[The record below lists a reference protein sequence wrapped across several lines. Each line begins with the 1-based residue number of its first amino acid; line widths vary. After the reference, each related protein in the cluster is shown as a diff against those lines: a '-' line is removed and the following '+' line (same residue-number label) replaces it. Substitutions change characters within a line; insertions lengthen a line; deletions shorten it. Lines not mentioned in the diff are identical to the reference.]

1 MSEKITSTAASA
13 LPGSQSRRVVLVV
26 DDEAGLRDLVCR
38 TLRAEG
44 YQTLEAT
51 HGAEALELVES
62 GPQTI
67 DLIVTD
73 VVMPGMDG
81 RELGRRLAR
90 SRPTLPI
97 LYMSAYD
104 VNDIF
109 QRGSPSTSA
118 PFLQKPFP
126 RDGLINSVEQLLRQG
141 SAASA
146 PPV

>member
-1 MSEKITSTAASA
+1 MSERAVRMTPPDLA
-13 LPGSQSRRVVLVV
+13 GSVPRHLILVV
-26 DDEAGLRDLVCR
+26 DDEQGLRDLVCR

-44 YQTLEAT
+44 YRTLEAS
-51 HGAEALELVES
+51 HGGEALEMVET
-62 GPQTI
+62 GPETI
-67 DLIVTD
+67 DLVVTD

-97 LYMSAYD
+97 LYMSAYE

-109 QRGSPSTSA
+109 QRGSPRNSA

-126 RDGLINSVEQLLRQG
+126 SDGLISTVEKLLRQRSG
-141 SAASA
+141 H
-146 PPV
+146 

>member
-1 MSEKITSTAASA
+1 MSEEAVSTTPSD
-13 LPGSQSRRVVLVV
+13 LPGSRPGHVVLVV
-26 DDEAGLRDLVCR
+26 DDEQGLRDLVCR

-44 YQTLEAT
+44 YRTLEAA
-51 HGAEALELVES
+51 HGGEALKMVET
-62 GPQTI
+62 GPEAI
-67 DLIVTD
+67 DLVVTD

-97 LYMSAYD
+97 LYMSAYE

-109 QRGSPSTSA
+109 QRGSPGSSA

-126 RDGLINSVEQLLRQG
+126 RDGLINSVEQLLRQP
-141 SAASA
+141 SSR
-146 PPV
+146 

>member
-1 MSEKITSTAASA
+1 MSEKAVST
-13 LPGSQSRRVVLVV
+13 PPPDVRGSGPRHLVLVV
-26 DDEAGLRDLVCR
+26 DDEQGLRDLVCR

-44 YQTLEAT
+44 YRTLEAA
-51 HGAEALELVES
+51 HGGEALELVET
-62 GPQTI
+62 GPEPI
-67 DLIVTD
+67 DLVVTD

-81 RELGRRLAR
+81 RELGRRLAQ

-109 QRGSPSTSA
+109 RRGSPRRSA

-126 RDGLINSVEQLLRQG
+126 RDGLINCVEELLRQR
-141 SAASA
+141 SNR
-146 PPV
+146 

>member
-1 MSEKITSTAASA
+1 MAENIARTVGSSTQGTEAA
-13 LPGSQSRRVVLVV
+13 RVVLVV
-26 DDEAGLRDLVCR
+26 DDEPNVRDLVCR
-38 TLRAEG
+38 TLRGGG
-44 YQTLEAT
+44 YRTLEAA
-51 HGAEALELVES
+51 HGGEALDILEAGSDTV
-62 GPQTI
+62 

-81 RELGRRLAR
+81 RELGRRLAQ

-109 QRGSPSTSA
+109 RRGSPRTSA

-126 RDGLINSVEQLLRQG
+126 PDLLIDSVEQLLKSHFAG
-141 SAASA
+141 
-146 PPV
+146 

>member
-1 MSEKITSTAASA
+1 MSEESVSA
-13 LPGSQSRRVVLVV
+13 PAPGLPGGRPRHVVLVV
-26 DDEAGLRDLVCR
+26 DDEEGLRDLVCR

-44 YQTLEAT
+44 YQTLEAA
-51 HGAEALELVES
+51 HGGEALEIVES
-62 GPQTI
+62 GPDTI
-67 DLIVTD
+67 DLVVTD

-97 LYMSAYD
+97 LYMSAYE

-109 QRGSPSTSA
+109 QRGSQRGSA

-126 RDGLINSVEQLLRQG
+126 RDGLISSVEQLLRQG
-141 SAASA
+141 SSL
-146 PPV
+146 

>member
-1 MSEKITSTAASA
+1 MSERAVNTAVPDFQGSG
-13 LPGSQSRRVVLVV
+13 PGRVVLVV
-26 DDEAGLRDLVCR
+26 DDEEGLRDLVCR

-44 YQTLEAT
+44 YRTLEAA
-51 HGAEALELVES
+51 HGGEALQMVES
-62 GPQTI
+62 GPETI
-67 DLIVTD
+67 DLVVTD

-97 LYMSAYD
+97 LYMSAYE

-109 QRGSPSTSA
+109 QRGSPWTSA

-126 RDGLINSVEQLLRQG
+126 RDGLINSVEELLRQRSNG
-141 SAASA
+141 
-146 PPV
+146 

>member
-1 MSEKITSTAASA
+1 MSDGGVRTTPPDVK
-13 LPGSQSRRVVLVV
+13 GSGPRQLVLVV
-26 DDEAGLRDLVCR
+26 DDEQGLRDLVCR

-44 YQTLEAT
+44 YRTLEAA
-51 HGAEALELVES
+51 HGGEALEMVET
-62 GPQTI
+62 GPETI
-67 DLIVTD
+67 DLVVTD

-97 LYMSAYD
+97 LYMSAYE

-109 QRGSPSTSA
+109 QRGSPRISA

-126 RDGLINSVEQLLRQG
+126 RDGLLNCVEKLLRQRSG
-141 SAASA
+141 N
-146 PPV
+146 